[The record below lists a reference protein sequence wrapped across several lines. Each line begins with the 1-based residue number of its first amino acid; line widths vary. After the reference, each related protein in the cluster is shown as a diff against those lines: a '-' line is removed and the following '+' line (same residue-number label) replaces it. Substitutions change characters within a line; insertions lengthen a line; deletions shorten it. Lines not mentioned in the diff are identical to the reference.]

1 MAALSNNN
9 RTQSANPCG
18 QPFSLVF
25 VLKIGKKV
33 GHKGVWVLIVS
44 FELWLFVKPVN
55 MGA

>member
-1 MAALSNNN
+1 MALSNNN
-9 RTQSANPCG
+9 RNQSANPCG